1 MKVVDLHDREVDKRK
16 KSLLEVI
23 DAFRSRIEKG
33 EVEEF
38 VLAAITDQGEV
49 EISACV
55 KDTLGA
61 VGLFEIGK
69 TTLMTQEFL

>member
-1 MKVVDLHDREVDKRK
+1 MEVVDLHDRETGKHKKNLLDVVD
-16 KSLLEVI
+16 V
-23 DAFRSRIEKG
+23 FRTRIESG
-33 EVEEF
+33 EIDEF
-38 VLAAITDQGEV
+38 VIAAINNYNTV

-55 KDTLGA
+55 RDTLGG